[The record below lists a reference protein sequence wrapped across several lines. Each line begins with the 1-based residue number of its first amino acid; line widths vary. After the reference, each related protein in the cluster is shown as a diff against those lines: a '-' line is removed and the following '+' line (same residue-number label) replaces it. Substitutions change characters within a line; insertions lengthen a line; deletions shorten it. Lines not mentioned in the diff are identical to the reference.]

1 MVNYLGSLITGVVRG
16 PDPAVHLD
24 KACPSRQFPSRLKI
38 RDMVRKY
45 PRNGVMIG
53 EEIGLGT
60 SPAQKAVSS
69 STREGEKRRRHERLR
84 ELWRVPAILGGSG
97 NAGIE
102 AGPHA
107 FGLGKEA

>member
-16 PDPAVHLD
+16 PDPVVHLD

-38 RDMVRKY
+38 RDMIRKY

-53 EEIGLGT
+53 EEIGRGAR
-60 SPAQKAVSS
+60 PIQEAVSS
-69 STREGEKRRRHERLR
+69 SKREGEKRKRHERLR
-84 ELWRVPAILGGSG
+84 ELWRVPDILGGSG

-102 AGPHA
+102 ASLDA
-107 FGLGKEA
+107 FELGKEA

>member
-16 PDPAVHLD
+16 PDPVVHLD

-45 PRNGVMIG
+45 PQNGAMIA
-53 EEIGLGT
+53 EEIELGT
-60 SPAQKAVSS
+60 SPAQEALSS

>member
-16 PDPAVHLD
+16 PDPVVHLD

-45 PRNGVMIG
+45 PRNGAMIG
-53 EEIGLGT
+53 EEIRRGT

-84 ELWRVPAILGGSG
+84 EFWRVPAILGGSA